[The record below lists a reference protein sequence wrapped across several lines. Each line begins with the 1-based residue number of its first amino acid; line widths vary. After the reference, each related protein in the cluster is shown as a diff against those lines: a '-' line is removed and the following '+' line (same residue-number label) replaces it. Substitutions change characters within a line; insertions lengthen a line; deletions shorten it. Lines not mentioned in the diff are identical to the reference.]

1 MSSMR
6 NDPRAGRAMAGAMA
20 MAGLMLLAGP
30 AAAQAP
36 AQPPAPQGAAERM
49 LSGKGQGARAAGEAA
64 RAVSIAPQG
73 GGQAPAAGSTA
84 APAAGPR
91 RADPFSRDTVLQA
104 TPEPDGRRRFVPA
117 ATLPQD
123 VPLLTLLG
131 IAKPA
136 GDRMAG
142 LTALL
147 RVDQMGAFVVREGDT
162 ISLQRRRRGAGGD
175 DVLRIKTISE
185 QSVTVEA
192 GSFGELI
199 VVR

>member
-1 MSSMR
+1 MR
-6 NDPRAGRAMAGAMA
+6 NDPRAGPVMAAAGAMA

-30 AAAQAP
+30 AAAQVQ

-73 GGQAPAAGSTA
+73 GVQAPAAGAGAGA

-136 GDRMAG
+136 GDKKAG

-185 QSVTVEA
+185 QSVTV
-192 GSFGELI
+192 
-199 VVR
+199 